1 MYKSDQLYDEMKEIE
16 GKIKSIAITDAES
29 LVEYFKQYTLL
40 IYNYKWI
47 GSVYDIYANDVS
59 VIRENG
65 QKLIGAGAIVQD
77 TTELLAAFPD
87 LELTFS
93 DCFAVPDDHGGYKLW
108 RHFYLDGTN
117 LGYSKYGVPT
127 GKSLENKKS
136 IGLSMSTV
144 RFIEGKWRIL
154 YEYTMYSGEWIKQVC
169 TK

>member
-1 MYKSDQLYDEMKEIE
+1 MYKSDQLYDEMKAIE
-16 GKIKSIAITDAES
+16 AKIKDIKITDEES

-40 IYNYKWI
+40 IYNYKWL
-47 GSVYDIYANDVS
+47 GSIYDIYANDVS

-65 QKLIGAGAIVQD
+65 HKLVGAGAIVQD

-87 LELTFS
+87 LELTFT
-93 DCFAVPDDHGGYKLW
+93 DAFAVPDGHGGYKLW

-117 LGYSKYGVPT
+117 LGYSQYGAPT

-136 IGLSMSTV
+136 MGLSMSTV

-169 TK
+169 TA